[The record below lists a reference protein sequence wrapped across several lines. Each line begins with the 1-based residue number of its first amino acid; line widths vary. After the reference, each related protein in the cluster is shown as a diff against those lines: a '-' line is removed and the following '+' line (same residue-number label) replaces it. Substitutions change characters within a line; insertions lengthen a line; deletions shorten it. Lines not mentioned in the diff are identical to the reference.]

1 VRKLLKRAGV
11 ALHEKSG
18 RQWQIPSGLR
28 HGYIQRKL
36 IPDLIFDLN
45 DETYVFDVKYKSF
58 DFDYGV
64 SREDLFQLHTYIGQV
79 SNQHNVAGCGFIYPI
94 CESRWNNNN
103 LETTQGIFSQTTT
116 QGGRMIPF
124 HVVFLK
130 IPEQG
135 ENVPNNQ
142 WPAVF
147 RNFFQQNTAEFVRN
161 LLERLSDD
169 SIVPQLDGLSSLL
182 PAEI

>member
-1 VRKLLKRAGV
+1 MRNPYYADYNPVIKLSKQILRNELLNFGAPSEASAFFFDVSMLFEYFVRKLLKRAGV

-58 DFDYGV
+58 DFNYGV

-94 CESRWNNNN
+94 RESRWN
-103 LETTQGIFSQTTT
+103 
-116 QGGRMIPF
+116 
-124 HVVFLK
+124 K
-130 IPEQG
+130 
-135 ENVPNNQ
+135 
-142 WPAVF
+142 
-147 RNFFQQNTAEFVRN
+147 
-161 LLERLSDD
+161 
-169 SIVPQLDGLSSLL
+169 
-182 PAEI
+182 